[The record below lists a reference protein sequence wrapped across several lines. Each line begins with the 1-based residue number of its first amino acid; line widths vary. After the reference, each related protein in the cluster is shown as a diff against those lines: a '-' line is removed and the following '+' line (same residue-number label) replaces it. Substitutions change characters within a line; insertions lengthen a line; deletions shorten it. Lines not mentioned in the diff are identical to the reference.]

1 MEELQYVHLPWY
13 IMGWAESGP
22 HGEGAVLL
30 DTTVLGSS
38 MTESDAISHQCL
50 GIVALVSHVSPQ
62 IHINT
67 SRQCIIIHA
76 LSEFS
81 CLIAHLFN
89 HDISGVPPSFLWVLF
104 SAESLSAEQM

>member
-1 MEELQYVHLPWY
+1 
-13 IMGWAESGP
+13 
-22 HGEGAVLL
+22 
-30 DTTVLGSS
+30 

-62 IHINT
+62 IHMNT